1 MIATE
6 IFDRAVP
13 WMRLVKRQLTKD
25 HAGARRAGTTK
36 KVNIVVCWFAAVCA
50 VLAWSRHSLPLS
62 ITAVAC
68 VAVVL
73 VNNAAQLAFFARRRG
88 VGFAAASVP
97 LDMVYYL
104 IAGVGI
110 LFGWI
115 ARQAVGDP
123 TPGAVAEAFAE
134 MGTKRWPPVPV
145 KRVARSAV
153 SSQKPHVTPQ
163 FGLSELPIIPP
174 ESRGL
179 GDPSQP
185 LQ

>member
-1 MIATE
+1 
-6 IFDRAVP
+6 
-13 WMRLVKRQLTKD
+13 
-25 HAGARRAGTTK
+25 
-36 KVNIVVCWFAAVCA
+36 
-50 VLAWSRHSLPLS
+50 
-62 ITAVAC
+62 
-68 VAVVL
+68 